1 MILQFALPVLL
12 AVTLSCKKDTE
23 EKSVTQ
29 LLTQKTWTLV
39 SYGYDHNANGIIDAA
54 EESIRDCD
62 KDNSYSFNTDGTGV
76 VEDNSFSCGNGISEM
91 PFTWKFTNNETT
103 IDFLTGIVSILRLN
117 DGQLIISHHVSSGAP
132 SPRYIEIFKH

>member
-1 MILQFALPVLL
+1 MILRFALPVLL

-29 LLTQKTWTLV
+29 LLTQKTWTLA

-62 KDNSYSFNTDGTGV
+62 KDNSYTFNTDGTGV
-76 VEDNSFSCGNGISEM
+76 IEDNTSTCGNGISEM
-91 PFTWKFTNNETT
+91 PFTWQFTNNETT

-117 DGQLIISHHVSSGAP
+117 DD
-132 SPRYIEIFKH
+132 